1 MGHRAIIAMIFANAA
16 VLEDMAVSGAC
27 ADLIVAEGEP
37 LAVIPVLDGQSEHLS
52 VITKAGVLGKRFD

>member
-1 MGHRAIIAMIFANAA
+1 LPTRRCWRTWRCRA
-16 VLEDMAVSGAC
+16 G